1 MNPTT
6 KRRTKWALAPVLAFG
21 LLAGG
26 AAIANAATSIDTGP
40 IPTIAQSTSGRISGV
55 TWNTAGTPMTS
66 TLDVIWQAPP
76 NSVFANNQL
85 GWETVTGGAPFP
97 GNPTFNSSGCVLSN
111 GNTTLTCTGQ
121 SFTVP
126 AAATDANGT
135 LYSGYG
141 QMWANITVDSGAP
154 YAQEFR
160 GGLSWTSNNGQITT
174 ALPGPAGMTPGFKT
188 PLQPPFPLVDPLVGV
203 SVGAL
208 VLGTGAALALT
219 RRRRAGAQ
227 N

>member
-1 MNPTT
+1 
-6 KRRTKWALAPVLAFG
+6 VLAFG

-26 AAIANAATSIDTGP
+26 AAIASAATSIDTGP

-97 GNPTFNSSGCVLSN
+97 GNPTFDSSGCVLSN
-111 GNTTLTCTGQ
+111 GNKTLTCTGQ

-126 AAATDANGT
+126 ASAPDANGAP
-135 LYSGYG
+135 YAGYG
-141 QMWANITVDSGAP
+141 QMWANITVDADAP
-154 YAQEFR
+154 YDQEFR
-160 GGLSWTSNNGQITT
+160 GGLSWTSNNGQIST
-174 ALPGPAGMTPGFKT
+174 AASGPTGMTPGFKT
-188 PLQPPFPLVDPLVGV
+188 PIKLPDPLIDPLVGV

-208 VLGTGAALALT
+208 VLGTGTALALT